1 MSMLQVTPE
10 ELRAAAGRLNA
21 IAADIGQHEGGIRAT
36 VDGIN
41 WVGSTHQSII
51 DGEVDSIAGVIRE
64 AQGQIN
70 QAAGGLMA
78 YAARIDEAR

>member
-10 ELRAAAGRLNA
+10 ELRAAAGRLRGF
-21 IAADIGQHEGGIRAT
+21 ADQIGQIEGATRQT
-36 VDGIN
+36 VDSIN

-51 DGEVDSIAGVIRE
+51 EGEVNSIAGIIRQ
-64 AQGQIN
+64 AQGQLTE
-70 QAAGGLMA
+70 AAGGLTA